1 MSRGATIQIN
11 PQIQTEIEEMAKKGR
26 LCTKCLHL
34 NVCAVYR
41 AIAPLL
47 NSFEGRKP
55 FEAKE
60 LARICKE
67 YTPLY
72 TGCEV

>member
-1 MSRGATIQIN
+1 MAFQ
-11 PQIQTEIEEMAKKGR
+11 ELLDEERDVGNLKSCER
-26 LCTKCLHL
+26 CSHL

-41 AIAPLL
+41 AVAPLL
-47 NSFEGRKP
+47 NSFEARKP

-67 YTPLY
+67 FELMVIVPQNTK
-72 TGCEV
+72 